1 MMNDDGKLDGSK
13 EPTGDGSIHKV
24 DVPSSAPS
32 SASDS
37 DILYCPEFLEV
48 QEDIQ
53 INNEQGYVDRGFAC
67 FLENGQPIKAS
78 WSELESASD
87 VEREQFGG
95 VVYRSEELVSHF
107 SGALDLISRNI
118 FMMGRPEWD
127 EGKFGDSHRIYIP
140 QVRGAL
146 ASKDLA
152 KVAVLV
158 EVVAKESGKLCLPP
172 WQAIYPG
179 PATEFGDYRGGT
191 KSDIHKKRVKV
202 ATGVTLNVN
211 SEIAP
216 EDFDGDVALIVTPRD
231 DAELDVL
238 FAPRRG
244 DHDFEAE
251 PVFGSRAW
259 ERALGHL
266 TDDVRLLEN
275 SMGPQRGNYGFGL
288 FDIAKSKTSFLLGY
302 LMVVAR
308 EQSHKQGWGESIIL
322 PTDLSLYRTRDGI
335 AGDTLEIRQVTG
347 TSSWGVETRLAIT
360 LSIDPI
366 RRLPNVLVKKI

>member
-1 MMNDDGKLDGSK
+1 MMNDDDKLDGSK
-13 EPTGDGSIHKV
+13 EPKQDSSIHKV
-24 DVPSSAPS
+24 DVPEP
-32 SASDS
+32 ASDS
-37 DILYCPEFLEV
+37 AILYCPEFFEV

-53 INNEQGYVDRGFAC
+53 IKNEQGYVDRGFAS
-67 FLENGQPIKAS
+67 FIENGQLIKAS

-95 VVYRSEELVSHF
+95 VVYRSEELVSNF
-107 SGALDLISRNI
+107 TGALDLISRNI
-118 FMMGRPEWD
+118 FMMDRPEWD

-140 QVRGAL
+140 QVRGAV
-146 ASKDLA
+146 ASKDLER
-152 KVAVLV
+152 VAVLV
-158 EVVAKESGKLCLPP
+158 EVIAKESGKLCLPP

-179 PATEFGDYRGGT
+179 PATEFGDYRGGA
-191 KSDIHKKRVKV
+191 KSDTHKKRVKV

-216 EDFDGDVALIVTPRD
+216 EDFDGDVALIITSRD
-231 DAELDVL
+231 EAELDVL

-251 PVFGSRAW
+251 PVFGSKAW
-259 ERALGHL
+259 ERALCHL
-266 TDDVRLLEN
+266 TDDVRLIEN
-275 SMGPQRGNYGFGL
+275 SMGLQRGNYGFGL

-322 PTDLSLYRTRDGI
+322 PTDLSHYRAHEGL
-335 AGDTLEIRQVTG
+335 AGDILEIKGVTG
-347 TSSWGVETRLAIT
+347 TSSWGDETRLAIS
-360 LSIDPI
+360 LSLDPL
-366 RRLPNVLVKKI
+366 RRVPTILVKRI